1 MALAP
6 LATIADLETR
16 GVTVDPSE
24 VDAVNVHFGVAS
36 TLVRDAAGSPIS
48 AVTSTVTL
56 EGRGSRLQL
65 PGGPATAV
73 SDVSV
78 DGLAVTDYKLL
89 SGALVRSCGFPDGS
103 EVTVTYTHGF
113 ATVPA
118 DIVDLVCRL
127 VGQELTAMRS
137 GEVTSRGITSERIGD
152 YSVTYSDAETGTMC
166 LSEYQRNRLAAR
178 FGNGGSITV
187 RSL

>member
-1 MALAP
+1 MPLSP
-6 LATIADLETR
+6 LATVADLVAR
-16 GVTVDPSE
+16 GVTVDSAE
-24 VDAVNVHFGVAS
+24 QVAVATYFDVAS
-36 TLVRDAAGSPIS
+36 AIVRDAAGSPIS
-48 AVTSTVTL
+48 ATSSTVTL

-73 SDVSV
+73 SGVSV

-137 GEVTSRGITSERIGD
+137 GDIASRGITSERIGD